1 MDKNKSQEENEK
13 LTAKVEDLKR
23 KKVEWQDKLK
33 TKMSHLS
40 MVQARMKSLE
50 DEMIQV
56 RNREARQSE
65 RLKKLEKLEQ
75 NKKIMDQISK
85 MESGEVADSIDWTDR
100 LINAGEIAQVKRFSD
115 QVQRA
120 YQEKCNDSRK
130 LRREL
135 ENLKFETG
143 RQSRIIR
150 NHEEHITTIEFKL
163 MTAEKNLELSRE
175 KAKLIHRAK
184 TNDPNCSLY
193 PRLVAES
200 PLSDDIVAKARAR
213 FNTPNIEP
221 ERRTLM
227 KPGQKRKS
235 DSHSPFI
242 TPGESKSIKL
252 DDNSPALFGGTPSG
266 ETPNS
271 TWDDNTM
278 FEEIV
283 FANSK
288 PKNPKETSDETPTIP
303 SKKKP
308 PNERLK
314 SLAQRIELSS
324 EDESESES
332 KSPIISRKT
341 ISTAKQQAPVPAKKI
356 SSHKEN
362 DMDKEQKDLDDND
375 EIPFRLKRVKGTYKL
390 F

>member
-1 MDKNKSQEENEK
+1 MDKTKFHEENEK

-33 TKMSHLS
+33 TKMTHLS

-50 DEMIQV
+50 DENIQV
-56 RNREARQSE
+56 RNREARQLE

-85 MESGEVADSIDWTDR
+85 MESGEVADSNDWTDR
-100 LINAGEIAQVKRFSD
+100 LLNAGEIAQVKRFSD

-120 YQEKCNDSRK
+120 YQEKCNNSRK

-150 NHEEHITTIEFKL
+150 NHEEHITTIEYKL
-163 MTAEKNLELSRE
+163 QTAEKNLELSRE
-175 KAKLIHRAK
+175 KAKLIHRAQS
-184 TNDPNCSLY
+184 NDPNCSLY

-221 ERRTLM
+221 ERRTLI

-242 TPGESKSIKL
+242 TPGESKSLKL

-271 TWDDNTM
+271 TWEDNTM
-278 FEEIV
+278 FEDLYGGP
-283 FANSK
+283 K
-288 PKNPKETSDETPTIP
+288 PKIPKETIDETPTMP

-324 EDESESES
+324 EDESEPES

-341 ISTAKQQAPVPAKKI
+341 ISTAKPKAPVPVKKTT
-356 SSHKEN
+356 SHKEN
-362 DMDKEQKDLDDND
+362 EVKNEQKDFDDDD
-375 EIPFRLKRVKGTYKL
+375 EIPFRLKRVKGIS
-390 F
+390 

>member
-1 MDKNKSQEENEK
+1 MDKTKYHEENKK

-85 MESGEVADSIDWTDR
+85 MENDGEDSIDWTDR

-175 KAKLIHRAK
+175 KAKLIHRAQ

-221 ERRTLM
+221 ERRTLI

-271 TWDDNTM
+271 TWEDNTM
-278 FEEIV
+278 FEDLLK
-283 FANSK
+283 NSK
-288 PKNPKETSDETPTIP
+288 PKSTKETSDETPTIP

-308 PNERLK
+308 PTERLK

-324 EDESESES
+324 EDESEPES
-332 KSPIISRKT
+332 KSPIISKKI
-341 ISTAKQQAPVPAKKI
+341 ISTAKAQAPVPVKKL
-356 SSHKEN
+356 KEN
-362 DMDKEQKDLDDND
+362 QPKKEEKDFDDND
-375 EIPFRLKRVKGTYKL
+375 EMPFRLKRVKGIAYPEKN
-390 F
+390 